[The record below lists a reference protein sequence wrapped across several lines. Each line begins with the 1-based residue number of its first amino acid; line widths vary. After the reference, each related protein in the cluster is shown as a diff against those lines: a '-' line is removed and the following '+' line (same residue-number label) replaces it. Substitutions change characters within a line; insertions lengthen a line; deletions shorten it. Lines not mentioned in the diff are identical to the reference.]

1 MFCPKEAKEGRK
13 GLKGAFSWDCSGNV
27 AAVGR
32 ALVQEADLDIA
43 TSALFHTA
51 GLELIFYGGQFRSS
65 ILLNEV
71 VNFSYNIYRKYA
83 CQKNGSNPTVKVCDV
98 PNLGSVDM
106 RPIPTA
112 SKLIMVKEHKKGK
125 YFFGQSEDEPILKN
139 YMTTAKCQPRVH

>member
-1 MFCPKEAKEGRK
+1 M
-13 GLKGAFSWDCSGNV
+13 
-27 AAVGR
+27 
-32 ALVQEADLDIA
+32 
-43 TSALFHTA
+43 
-51 GLELIFYGGQFRSS
+51 
-65 ILLNEV
+65 LNEV

-125 YFFGQSEDEPILKN
+125 YFFGRSEDELILKN
-139 YMTTAKCQPRVH
+139 YMTTAKCQPRVCI